1 MMNEKEESPKV
12 KFNQK
17 DYVKC
22 AEDVIKYLEKEEF
35 SVITNPKNSKRGS
48 KDTLTTSAI
57 RNILSSTSEIYD
69 MVRSQGPE
77 AVRDKL
83 AYLKVKLIYQSGR
96 NAAVKRF
103 VKVSKLIQALDRLER
118 YYQKPDE
125 KAMIILFCR
134 YMEAL
139 VAYHYYYTDKK
150 D

>member
-1 MMNEKEESPKV
+1 MMNEKEEYPKV

-17 DYVKC
+17 DYVKS
-22 AEDVIKYLEKEEF
+22 AEDVIKYLEKEKF
-35 SVITNPKNSKRGS
+35 STFTNAKKGS

-57 RNILSSTSEIYD
+57 RNILGSTSEIYD

-96 NAAVKRF
+96 NADVKRF
-103 VKVSKLIQALDRLER
+103 VKVSKLIQALDLLEEK
-118 YYQKPDE
+118 YYQKSEE
-125 KAMIILFCR
+125 KDKIILFCR

-139 VAYHYYYTDKK
+139 VAYFKYYGGK

>member
-1 MMNEKEESPKV
+1 MMNEKEESLKV

-139 VAYHYYYTDKK
+139 VAYFKYYGGK

>member
-35 SVITNPKNSKRGS
+35 SVITNPKRGS
-48 KDTLTTSAI
+48 RDTLTTSAI

-69 MVRSQGPE
+69 MVRAQGPE

-139 VAYHYYYTDKK
+139 VAYFKYHGGK

>member
-1 MMNEKEESPKV
+1 MNEKEEYPKV

-22 AEDVIKYLEKEEF
+22 AENVIKFLKKENF
-35 SVITNPKNSKRGS
+35 GVVGS
-48 KDTLTTSAI
+48 KETLSTSKI

-96 NAAVKRF
+96 YPVVKRF
-103 VKVSKLIQALDRLER
+103 VEVSKLIQALDRLEVK
-118 YYQKPDE
+118 YYQQPEE

-139 VAYHYYYTDKK
+139 VAYFKYYGGK

>member
-17 DYVKC
+17 DYVKS

-35 SVITNPKNSKRGS
+35 SVITNPKRGS
-48 KDTLTTSAI
+48 RDILTTSAI
-57 RNILSSTSEIYD
+57 RNILGSTSEIYD

-103 VKVSKLIQALDRLER
+103 VKVSKLIQALDLLEEK
-118 YYQKPDE
+118 YYQKSEE
-125 KAMIILFCR
+125 KDKIILFCR

-139 VAYHYYYTDKK
+139 VAYFKYYGGK